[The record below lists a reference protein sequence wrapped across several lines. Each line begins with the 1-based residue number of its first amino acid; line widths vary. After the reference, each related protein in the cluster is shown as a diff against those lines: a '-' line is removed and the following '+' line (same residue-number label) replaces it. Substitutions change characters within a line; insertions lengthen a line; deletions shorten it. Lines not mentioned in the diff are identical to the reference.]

1 MIPVPGRSERGDK
14 MKQAIYKYFMSYNG
28 RLIYYARIEDKT
40 IYSVADGKGS
50 AEYFE
55 TFEAA
60 MAYIDNK
67 KEGARK

>member
-1 MIPVPGRSERGDK
+1 
-14 MKQAIYKYFMSYNG
+14 MSYNG

>member
-1 MIPVPGRSERGDK
+1 

-28 RLIYYARIEDKT
+28 RSIYYTRIEGKT
-40 IYSVADGKGS
+40 IYFVADGKRS
-50 AEYFE
+50 AGYFE

-67 KEGARK
+67 KERAINANKN